1 MAYSAL
7 GHPLVEQPDI
17 DIWTN
22 IISTHKKKQFPEICN
37 LREISIKVYVLFYN
51 DNGLQQH
58 YLQFGL
64 YVLLRSLIQS
74 TIH

>member
-22 IISTHKKKQFPEICN
+22 IISTHKKNSFLKYAIWEKYQLKFM
-37 LREISIKVYVLFYN
+37 FYFIMTMVFSN
-51 DNGLQQH
+51 ITYSLVSMS
-58 YLQFGL
+58 YLEA
-64 YVLLRSLIQS
+64 
-74 TIH
+74 